1 LTAAVLG
8 VGLIL
13 PLSAITYGW
22 LVQYGS
28 VLPISSEVQCAK
40 SISAGGIAP
49 PLVMTGISGFGL
61 MITLTPLNT

>member
-22 LVQYGS
+22 LVQYGLVVS
-28 VLPISSEVQCAK
+28 LPEVQYAE
-40 SISAGGIAP
+40 SNSAGGIGP